1 VDHTGLRERLTGI
14 REASN
19 KKAAGTAMNLRN
31 LATKCVVCFGLYS
44 SLLVG
49 ARAETLKIGVIAP
62 LTGGGAPWGLAT
74 KYGPKLLAADINAK
88 GGLDVAG
95 KKYQVEVIAYDDQY
109 KAADAVAAYTRL
121 VNQDNVKFMII
132 MTSAATMALKQ
143 NVEDDKIIA
152 LTSAGTAKS
161 IDDNT
166 RYMFRM
172 YSIATDFDPPF
183 IAWLRD
189 NIKERRVVIL
199 NPNDET
205 GWDQT
210 QITEKLFKQDG
221 FNVVGTEAYE
231 RSVKDFE
238 PLLTKIMSMKPEVID
253 LGSTS
258 PATAGLIVRQ
268 ARELGYKGLLVK
280 SSGPSVKDIVAG
292 AGKEA
297 AEGMINLLYVDTS
310 KGSYQRLAA
319 TYKQAVG
326 QDPNEMIVTFYDA
339 TNVLLHAIQKAGD
352 VNDTTKVAASFAKAL
367 PMASVQGDE
376 LTLGGKASSGGA
388 QQIVTVDYVG
398 IIKDG
403 ETFVAGKV
411 K

>member
-1 VDHTGLRERLTGI
+1 MNI
-14 REASN
+14 RKFAASL
-19 KKAAGTAMNLRN
+19 AVGTA
-31 LATKCVVCFGLYS
+31 LYA
-44 SLLVG
+44 SLLAG
-49 ARAETLKIGVIAP
+49 AYAETLKIGVIAP
-62 LTGGGAPWGLAT
+62 LTGGGAPWGMAT
-74 KYGPKLLAADINAK
+74 QYGPKMIAAEINAQ
-88 GGLDVAG
+88 GGLDVGG

-109 KAADAVAAYTRL
+109 KAADAVAAYNRL
-121 VNQDNVKFMII
+121 VNQDGVKYVII

-143 NVEDDKIIA
+143 NVEDDKIIG

-166 RYMFRM
+166 KYMFRL

-183 IAWLRD
+183 VGWLKD
-189 NIKERRVVIL
+189 NIKERRVVII

-210 QITEKLFKQDG
+210 QITEKLFKQNG
-221 FNVVGTEAYE
+221 FDVLGTEVFE
-231 RSVKDFE
+231 RSLKDFQ
-238 PLLTKIMSMKPEVID
+238 PLLTKVMAMKPEIID
-253 LGSTS
+253 IGSVS
-258 PATAGLIVRQ
+258 PATAGLFVRQ

-280 SSGPSVKDIVAG
+280 SSGPSVKEIVAG

-297 AEGMINLLYVDTS
+297 AEGMINLLYVDTA
-310 KGSYQRLAA
+310 KDSYKHLAD
-319 TYKQAVG
+319 TYRKDVG
-326 QDPNEMIVTFYDA
+326 QEPNEMIVTFYDA

-367 PMASVQGDE
+367 PMPSIQGDE
-376 LTLGGKASSGGA
+376 LTLGGKNSSGGT

-398 IIKDG
+398 IIKNGDAV
-403 ETFVAGKV
+403 VAGKL

>member
-1 VDHTGLRERLTGI
+1 MKILKLTTRL
-14 REASN
+14 
-19 KKAAGTAMNLRN
+19 AMSLGFY
-31 LATKCVVCFGLYS
+31 T
-44 SLLVG
+44 SLLIG
-49 ARAETLKIGVIAP
+49 AHAETLKIGVIAP

-74 KYGPKLLAADINAK
+74 EYGPKMLAAEINAK
-88 GGLDVAG
+88 GGLDVGG
-95 KKYQVEVIAYDDQY
+95 KKYQIDVVAYDDQY
-109 KAADAVAAYTRL
+109 KAADAIAAYTRL
-121 VNQDNVKFMII
+121 VNQDDVKFVII

-143 NVEDDKIIA
+143 NVEDDRIIA

-166 RYMFRM
+166 RYMFRL

-189 NIKERRVVIL
+189 NIKERRVVIV

-210 QITEKLFKQDG
+210 QITAKLFRQDG
-221 FNVVGTEAYE
+221 FDVAGTELYQRA
-231 RSVKDFE
+231 VKDFQ
-238 PLLTKIMSMKPEVID
+238 PLLTRIIGMKPELID

-292 AGKEA
+292 AGKDA
-297 AEGMINLLYVDTS
+297 AEGMINLLYVDTG
-310 KGSYQRLAA
+310 KDSYQRLAA
-319 TYKQAVG
+319 AYRKKDVG
-326 QDPNEMIVTFYDA
+326 QEPNEMIVTFYDA
-339 TNVLLHAIQKAGD
+339 TNVLLHAIQKAGN
-352 VNDTTKVAASFAKAL
+352 VSDTAKVASAFARAL
-367 PMASVQGDE
+367 PMQSVQGDE
-376 LTLGGKASSGGA
+376 LTLGGKASSGGS
-388 QQIVTVDYVG
+388 QQIVTVDYFG
-398 IIKDG
+398 IIKNGD
-403 ETFVAGKV
+403 TFVAGKL